1 MTVTYGYDYFGKVD
15 NVYKDG
21 QLALYVTTKFY
32 HVFFFPIL
40 PESSHLVFAGSENSG
55 AMLSQSGSN
64 YSFRGI
70 EIEQSKKS
78 ILVAW
83 IRAVAV
89 LAGLVTMCTGMM
101 TFADPELVKDR
112 PWVIFKVVALLVTVA
127 LTYLIAKATPDR
139 SDELLQLAGLKKPA

>member
-1 MTVTYGYDYFGKVD
+1 
-15 NVYKDG
+15 
-21 QLALYVTTKFY
+21 
-32 HVFFFPIL
+32 
-40 PESSHLVFAGSENSG
+40 
-55 AMLSQSGSN
+55 MLSQSGSN